1 MKLSLVRVPYIQ
13 LATEIDILKES
24 SVLHYATC
32 YVSSILS
39 TTSNLYYNNDFGNR
53 LFWFIF
59 FLIQY

>member
-39 TTSNLYYNNDFGNR
+39 TTFNLYYNNDFGNR
-53 LFWFIF
+53 LF
-59 FLIQY
+59 